1 MRRYKVN
8 RKQPVKLPSKEAI
21 EKQKDF
27 SRLTHDYD
35 RLVKRPKV
43 PLYRDKKMFVFVIIL
58 ALMAILIA
66 QAMKEDAEAEK
77 NAEDNVESVE

>member
-8 RKQPVKLPSKEAI
+8 REQPVKLPSKEAI
-21 EKQKDF
+21 EKHKDF

-43 PLYRDKKMFVFVIIL
+43 PLYRDKKMLIFVIIL

-66 QAMKEDAEAEK
+66 QAMKEDAEANEQG
-77 NAEDNVESVE
+77 EDNVETVE